1 MDVRGQRALVTGAS
15 YGIGAAIARSLARRG
30 AQVVVAAR
38 TRSSLDALAAEI
50 GGHALVVDLSAPGE
64 VDQLLDRATEAA
76 GGPIDV
82 LVNNAGTAEIAPF
95 AQQTRDTIDR
105 QLQVNLSSVMVLSRH
120 ALQGMLDR
128 ERGHLVFMSS
138 LQAAAPTPA
147 FAVYG
152 ATKAAIAHFAA
163 ILRLEL
169 AGTPIGL
176 TVVAPGPVDTP
187 MWDSVEESPYTT
199 ALLRRYARAGLL
211 TKDDP
216 ALLAD
221 KVVSAVERNARH
233 VRTPRRAVVLNMLSE
248 APRRMTEL
256 LLTRVRFDGESAPD
270 LRARHPSE

>member
-15 YGIGAAIARSLARRG
+15 YGIGAAIARSLSERG
-30 AQVVVAAR
+30 ARVVVAAR

-50 GGHALVVDLSAPGE
+50 GGESLVVDLADPGE
-64 VDQLLDRATEAA
+64 VDELLERAVDIA

-82 LVNNAGTAEIAPF
+82 LVNNAGTADIRPF
-95 AQQTRDTIDR
+95 VQQTTAEVER
-105 QLQVNLSSVMVLSRH
+105 QVQVNLNAVL
-120 ALQGMLDR
+120 ALTRKALPSMLQR
-128 ERGHLVFMSS
+128 EHGHLVFMSS

-147 FAVYG
+147 FATYG
-152 ATKAAIAHFAA
+152 ATKAAISHFAA

-169 AGTPIGL
+169 ARTSIGI

-187 MWDSVEESPYTT
+187 LWDRVEASPYTT

-216 ALLAD
+216 GELAD
-221 KVVSAVERNARH
+221 KVVEAVERNARH
-233 VRTPRRAVVLNMLSE
+233 VRTPRRAVMLNMLSE

-256 LLTRVRFDGESAPD
+256 LLTRVPLGGP
-270 LRARHPSE
+270 